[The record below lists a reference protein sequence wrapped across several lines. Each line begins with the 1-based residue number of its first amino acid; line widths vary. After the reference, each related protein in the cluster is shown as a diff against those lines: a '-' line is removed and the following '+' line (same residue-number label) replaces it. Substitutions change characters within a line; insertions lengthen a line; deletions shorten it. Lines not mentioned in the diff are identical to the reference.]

1 MPPVR
6 VFQAHPSD
14 QVTQPRSIFGR
25 LPYSMISS
33 DNQCKPSAQKS
44 GSEPQ
49 RIKAGDPLRAKKN
62 PGRTGVFHESAT
74 LSLVMHKQRQQ
85 DDDWKWD
92 SNQPKECTFTKAHVC
107 LHTSVAS
114 QRRDP
119 TTVPRSRRDNATRGD
134 RNIVGGARV
143 VELSN
148 PPKEN
153 NMRNFVAIA
162 ATAALF

>member
-1 MPPVR
+1 
-6 VFQAHPSD
+6 
-14 QVTQPRSIFGR
+14 
-25 LPYSMISS
+25 MISS

-92 SNQPKECTFTKAHVC
+92 SNQPKKCTFTKAHVC
-107 LHTSVAS
+107 LHHF
-114 QRRDP
+114 RWP
-119 TTVPRSRRDNATRGD
+119 LN
-134 RNIVGGARV
+134 
-143 VELSN
+143 
-148 PPKEN
+148 
-153 NMRNFVAIA
+153 A
-162 ATAALF
+162 ATQQRFRTSNNSIGTL

>member
-1 MPPVR
+1 MACAQRKTPVPPG
-6 VFQAHPSD
+6 FSTYA
-14 QVTQPRSIFGR
+14 
-25 LPYSMISS
+25 
-33 DNQCKPSAQKS
+33 A
-44 GSEPQ
+44 
-49 RIKAGDPLRAKKN
+49 A
-62 PGRTGVFHESAT
+62 

-92 SNQPKECTFTKAHVC
+92 SNQPKKCTFTKAHVC